1 MFILDG
7 VSPLGGKIL
16 GLEEPSLFFMR
27 IIAQCLRSCRNGT
40 NLAVFFTDRARDL
53 VAKPSIAVT
62 KYVPRSLY
70 NGFKEAVAI

>member
-27 IIAQCLRSCRNGT
+27 IIAQCLRSRRNGT
-40 NLAVFFTDRARDL
+40 NLAVFFTDRVRDL
-53 VAKPSIAVT
+53 WL
-62 KYVPRSLY
+62 SLL
-70 NGFKEAVAI
+70 